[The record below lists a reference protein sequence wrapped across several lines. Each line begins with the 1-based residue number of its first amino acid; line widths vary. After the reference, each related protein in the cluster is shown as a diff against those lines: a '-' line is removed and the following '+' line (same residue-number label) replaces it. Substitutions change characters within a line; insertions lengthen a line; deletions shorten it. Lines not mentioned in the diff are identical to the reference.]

1 MKISISGIRGIYGSD
16 LITSDIVKFVRLFA
30 SLIIKDGGQCVIAR
44 DTRPSSRI
52 IIQIVSA
59 GLREQGVDVYDL
71 GVAPTPVVFL
81 ESRKYGYGI
90 VVTASHNPLEWN
102 GLKFIVKGR
111 GIFQNELNQITSEEI
126 SNFRLGKFGI
136 CTAAVSNYVD
146 EVLSLIT
153 KQTGKS
159 NSVGLDLGGGAAC
172 YHYDKLFKRLGHTFY
187 SINDVPGLSSRG
199 PDPTVADL
207 TELQMLVKLN
217 QLDFGFAY
225 DLDADRVVVVDSYGH
240 KLNADTTV
248 LFCIANAIE
257 AGMKRFVA
265 SIDTSLAVEEYV
277 KKNGG
282 KFVYSKVGEVN
293 VVDTLLQTNS
303 EAGGEGSS
311 GGFIMPKFNMCRDGF
326 LASAMIS
333 SSKSELIEQCLHLS
347 SRYQQI
353 RSKIY
358 TAASADVHNRV
369 FEKLNEVL
377 KPRSSELLT
386 IDGVKATIDDNSWVL
401 LRVSNT
407 ENALRISVES
417 KPENVCSLYKEF
429 KDRVQDIYDQIK

>member
-16 LITSDIVKFVRLFA
+16 LSTNDIIKFVRLFA
-30 SLIIKDGGQCVIAR
+30 SLIIKNGGQCVIAS

-52 IIQIVSA
+52 IVQLVSA
-59 GLREQGVDVYDL
+59 GLMEQGVDVYDL
-71 GVAPTPVVFL
+71 GVAPTPVVFR
-81 ESRKYGYGI
+81 ESRRYGYGI
-90 VVTASHNPLEWN
+90 VVTASHNPIEWN

-111 GIFQNELNQITSEEI
+111 GIFQNELDQITNEEI
-126 SNFRLGKFGI
+126 SNFSLDKFGI
-136 CTAAVSNYVD
+136 CTDTISNYVD

-153 KQTGKS
+153 KQIGKN

-172 YHYDKLFKRLGHTFY
+172 YYYDKLFKRLGHTFY
-187 SINDVPGLSSRG
+187 PINDVPGLSSRE

-207 TELQMLVKLN
+207 TELQVLVKSN
-217 QLDFGFAY
+217 HLDLGFAF
-225 DLDADRVVVVDSYGH
+225 DLDADRVVVVDSDGN
-240 KLNADTTV
+240 KLSADTTL

-257 AGMKRFVA
+257 IGMKRFVA

-277 KKNGG
+277 KKNGCR
-282 KFVYSKVGEVN
+282 FVYSKVGEIN
-293 VVDTLLQTNS
+293 VVNTLLQTDS

-333 SSKSELIEQCLHLS
+333 SSKNKLIEECLHLS
-347 SRYQQI
+347 SRYKQI

-358 TAASADVHNRV
+358 TAAGPDVHNKV

-377 KPRSSELLT
+377 KSRSSQLLT
-386 IDGVKATIDDNSWVL
+386 IDGVKAILDDNSWVL
-401 LRVSNT
+401 LRSSNT
-407 ENALRISVES
+407 EDAIRISVES
-417 KPENVCSLYKEF
+417 KPEYACSLHKEF
-429 KDRVQDIYDQIK
+429 KERVQGIYDQIK